1 MIVHDDVETGK
12 TCNTILTAGIPSCW
26 YRDDVHDQTSHS
38 DDMLQRE
45 GPMGSPV
52 RDLTQSEILA
62 VRSGSKVRNL
72 VMNFLYPSFTDVGCL
87 QWQLLMGTGGIHRF
101 AHSGY
106 VPESRHIFLSL
117 YGATEPI

>member
-1 MIVHDDVETGK
+1 MEISCSSCLDEEDDHKTTTMIDHDDVETGK
-12 TCNTILTAGIPSCW
+12 TCSTILTAGIPSCW

-45 GPMGSPV
+45 ALMGGSPV

-72 VMNFLYPSFTDVGCL
+72 VMNFLCPSFTDVGCL
-87 QWQLLMGTGGIHRF
+87 Q
-101 AHSGY
+101 
-106 VPESRHIFLSL
+106 
-117 YGATEPI
+117 